1 MKVCVFGAGA
11 IGGYIAARLYASGG
25 AEVSC
30 IARGP
35 HLAAMK
41 GNGLTLRSGGETLV
55 THPRCTDDA
64 RELGPQ
70 DHVVIAVKAHSLPA
84 AAPSIQALLGPRTA
98 LVPAI
103 NGVPWWYFYKSGGP
117 WENTRLQSVDPGGK
131 LWDLLPPSRVIG
143 CIVYPATDV
152 SLRV

>member
-11 IGGYIAARLYASGG
+11 IGGDPGATVCPPGAAEGSA
-25 AEVSC
+25 V
-30 IARGP
+30 ARGP
-35 HLAAMK
+35 HLAAMRA
-41 GNGLTLRSGGETLV
+41 NGLTLRSEGQTLV

-70 DHVVIAVKAHSLPA
+70 DFVVIAVKAHSLPA

-117 WENTRLQSVDPGGK
+117 WENRRLQSVDPGG
-131 LWDLLPPSRVIG
+131 
-143 CIVYPATDV
+143 
-152 SLRV
+152 